1 MHCQINSR
9 GLIMFFGNLRIRF
22 FKISWLDCEKYQE
35 KGTQS
40 TKFSV
45 QIVKITLILWP
56 DMMWHE

>member
-35 KGTQS
+35 KRTQS
-40 TKFSV
+40 TKSSV
-45 QIVKITLILWP
+45 QIVKITFIL
-56 DMMWHE
+56 